1 MRKPPSPRRS
11 ADDRLFRLGTGFFA
25 LLVVLLVGGI
35 AFELY
40 ENSRLSIQKFGF
52 HFWQTTTWDPVAGDF
67 GALPYIWGTL
77 YSSLLALV
85 ISTPIALGI
94 AIFLSELSP
103 RFLRTPLAFLTELL
117 AAIPS
122 IVYGLW
128 GIFVLVPIV
137 RQIEVHTP
145 DWLKKAPL
153 FTGPPLGVGML
164 AAGLILAV
172 MVIPFTSSVARE
184 VLKAV
189 PATQREAAYALGAT
203 RWEAIRAHRDRRRHH
218 ARLRAR
224 DRRDD
229 GGHDGDRE
237 QPANQFLTVCRAAHD
252 GRGDRERVHGS
263 RHGPLPERVD
273 RDRPRALRH
282 HPGHQRALAAV
293 DLERQPRG
301 QGRGRDEGRRDG
313 AAQGRRVN
321 QLARRKL
328 LSGFVVGLCALA
340 VVAALIPLALIFFY
354 VVEQGFS
361 SLNWDFFTKMPKPV
375 GETGGGMA
383 NAILGT
389 LMLMAIA
396 SVLAIPVGLIA
407 GVYLSEY
414 GRTAFA
420 TLVRFTADVLNGIPS
435 IVIGIFAYGLAV
447 LPVHRFSALAGGL
460 ALGFMMLPIV
470 ARTTEELLNLVPAS
484 LREGSLALG
493 ATRAQAAFGVMVPA
507 ALPGIMTG
515 ILLAIARIAGE
526 TAPLLFTSFNN
537 RFFTTRLDQPIA
549 SLTVQ
554 VFTYAISPYEDWHRQ
569 AWAGALVLVIVVF
582 VFSVLARVVTRR
594 LERMH
599 RT

>member
-1 MRKPPSPRRS
+1 
-11 ADDRLFRLGTGFFA
+11 
-25 LLVVLLVGGI
+25 
-35 AFELY
+35 
-40 ENSRLSIQKFGF
+40 
-52 HFWQTTTWDPVAGDF
+52 
-67 GALPYIWGTL
+67 
-77 YSSLLALV
+77 
-85 ISTPIALGI
+85 
-94 AIFLSELSP
+94 
-103 RFLRTPLAFLTELL
+103 
-117 AAIPS
+117 
-122 IVYGLW
+122 
-128 GIFVLVPIV
+128 
-137 RQIEVHTP
+137 
-145 DWLKKAPL
+145 
-153 FTGPPLGVGML
+153 
-164 AAGLILAV
+164 
-172 MVIPFTSSVARE
+172 
-184 VLKAV
+184 
-189 PATQREAAYALGAT
+189 
-203 RWEAIRAHRDRRRHH
+203 
-218 ARLRAR
+218 
-224 DRRDD
+224 
-229 GGHDGDRE
+229 
-237 QPANQFLTVCRAAHD
+237 
-252 GRGDRERVHGS
+252 
-263 RHGPLPERVD
+263 
-273 RDRPRALRH
+273 
-282 HPGHQRALAAV
+282 
-293 DLERQPRG
+293 
-301 QGRGRDEGRRDG
+301 
-313 AAQGRRVN
+313 VN

-340 VVAALIPLALIFFY
+340 VVAALIPLALILFY

-569 AWAGALVLVIVVF
+569 AWAGALVLVAVVF
-582 VFSVLARVVTRR
+582 VFSVLARVATRR